1 MKVRVSYGTA
11 IAMGLIKAKL
21 LARPTTAYLMTYH
34 EGKCLNDCKFCPQ
47 ARSSRASADKLSR
60 VTWPVFDLSQIVEKF
75 PQGGFKRICLQTID
89 YPGLTDDIFTV
100 LEALQKLEVPISIS
114 ITPVERDILE
124 KFKRF
129 NVDYIGIG
137 LDVAS
142 ERLYKEIKISRYSWR
157 DMWDFLDNVVKV
169 FGRGRG
175 VAHIIVGLGETDR
188 EVLSTIFEVYRRG
201 GIVSLFAFTPIKGTS
216 LENYKPPSVKR
227 YRRIQ
232 WAHYLIKTGRATL
245 GDFEFDEEGNLVG
258 FPRDG
263 INPMAFVTQ
272 GCPWCNRPY
281 YNERPG
287 KEPYNFP
294 SADMVDIGNIKR
306 ELLFSSESLAL

>member
-11 IAMGLIKAKL
+11 IAMGLVKAKL
-21 LARPTTAYLMTYH
+21 LARPTTAYLMTYY

-60 VTWPVFDLSQIVEKF
+60 VTWPAFDLSQVVEKF
-75 PQGGFKRICLQTID
+75 PQGGFRRICLQTID
-89 YPGLTDDIFTV
+89 YPGLIDDVFTI
-100 LEALQKLEVPISIS
+100 LRAFRRYNTPISVS
-114 ITPVERDILE
+114 ITPVERCVLE
-124 KFKRF
+124 EFKKL

-142 ERLYKEIKISRYSWR
+142 EWLYNEIKVSRHSWE
-157 DMWDFLDNVVKV
+157 DMWSFFDDVIEV
-169 FGRGRG
+169 FGKGRA
-175 VAHIIVGLGETDR
+175 VVHIIVGLGETDYELLR
-188 EVLSTIFEVYRRG
+188 TIAEVYERG
-201 GIVSLFAFTPIKGTS
+201 GIVSLFAFTPIKGTP

-232 WAHYLIKTGRATL
+232 WAHYLIKTGKATL
-245 GDFEFDEEGNLVG
+245 RDFEFDEDGNLVG

-263 INPMAFVTQ
+263 VNPIAFVTQ

-294 SADMVDIGNIKR
+294 TSEMVEIENIKK
-306 ELLFSSESLAL
+306 ELF